1 MRETLFAHMRW
12 TTSILLAVITFST
25 VGCSDDRPGPKKNSE
40 AASTRTSGAVVV
52 DMDDDP
58 IQDDPGVRI
67 PFGWSKKVAVPA
79 DAVLDIKGTPGWDK
93 TALRCEVTDAQG
105 QKLKLS
111 SPPDDIPPE
120 SAAHGGTW
128 IPLWTIAAAS
138 GAVLSVT
145 CRDPDRKI
153 PNTET
158 SFVRVVPR
166 GVVLGR

>member
-1 MRETLFAHMRW
+1 MRETLFAHMRS
-12 TTSILLAVITFST
+12 TTSILLVVITFSA
-25 VGCSDDRPGPKKNSE
+25 VACSDDRPAPEKYSE
-40 AASTRTSGAVVV
+40 AVSTDTSGAVVV
-52 DMDDDP
+52 DTDDDP
-58 IQDDPGVRI
+58 TQDDPGVRI

-79 DAVLDIKGTPGWDK
+79 DAVLEIKGALGWDR

-105 QKLKLS
+105 QKVRLL
-111 SPPDDIPPE
+111 SPPDDLPPE
-120 SAAHGGTW
+120 NAAHGGTW

-166 GVVLGR
+166 GVVLGS